1 MEKTEIIK
9 LAEEL
14 NFDLIGFS
22 KVKELKTETAQLS
35 EWLSNGYN
43 AGMAYMERNIEKKL
57 NVKNILPEAVSVISL
72 GINYYHNIEY
82 GNGSNI
88 GRISRYAA
96 GNDYHEV
103 IAAKIEKI
111 IELITGKYPD
121 FKAKYYIDSG
131 PVMDKAW
138 AVNSGLGWMG
148 KNGNIISRKIGSWFF
163 IANIITNYAFDY
175 DVPVNERCGSCTA
188 CIDACPTGAI
198 VNPHIIDANRCISY
212 LTIENKGDIPG
223 EFTGKLKNMIFGCD
237 ICQEVC
243 PWNIKL
249 AKESCEK
256 EFAVLNKEIDIY
268 KIGNMSEGDFKTLYK
283 NTPVQRAKLK
293 GIIRNAEFLK
303 LK

>member
-9 LAEEL
+9 IAEEF

-22 KVKELKTETAQLS
+22 KVRELETETGRLS
-35 EWLSNGYN
+35 EWLSKGYH

-57 NVKNILPEAVSVISL
+57 NVKNILPEAESIISL
-72 GINYYHNIEY
+72 GLNYYHDIEY
-82 GNGSNI
+82 GKGSNT

-103 IAAKIEKI
+103 IAGKIEKI
-111 IELITGKYPD
+111 IERISETYPD
-121 FKAKYYIDSG
+121 FRAKYYIDSG

-138 AVNSGLGWMG
+138 AVNAGLGWMG
-148 KNGNIISRKIGSWFF
+148 KNSNIINGKIGSWFF
-163 IANIITNYAFDY
+163 IANIITNYVFDY

-188 CIDACPTGAI
+188 CIDACPTNAI
-198 VNPHIIDANRCISY
+198 FKPYVIDSNRCISY

-223 EFTGKLKNMIFGCD
+223 EFAGKFHSMIFGCD

-249 AKESCEK
+249 AKESSED
-256 EFAVLNKEIDIY
+256 EFTVLNKEIDLAG
-268 KIGNMSEGDFKTLYK
+268 IGNMSSGEFKSIYK
-283 NTPVQRAKLK
+283 DTPIQRAKLK

-303 LK
+303 MK